1 MTSLI
6 VQVLHPTPI
15 IVNVVQKLIQI
26 LFAIIALPCLS
37 LQAQVVNVETEARQL
52 LEAGAVGFS
61 MALIDK
67 GGPYWTESHGFA
79 DIEAKRPMSI
89 DFIMN
94 VASISKTLT
103 GASLMILV
111 EQGKL
116 DLDRDVNDYL
126 PFKMENPHHPG
137 IAITARQ
144 LLTHTSSIVD
154 SGELYFS
161 ETVYFPGADNPI
173 SLGDF
178 VREYLSSSGKFF
190 DRANFA
196 LYPPGGERQY
206 GNIAYGLA
214 GYLVEVL
221 SGQPLNRFSA
231 DKIFE
236 PLDMRS
242 TGWML
247 AEVDT
252 QNHSGLFE
260 WRENGHVEVERYG
273 LATWPDGGM
282 RTSVRDL
289 SLFFAAMIN
298 TGEFEG
304 TRILSGHSLEAMF
317 QPQFAEGQV
326 LDSVV
331 EDESHRQ
338 AIAWSYSNDMAGDTV
353 VGHSGGDPGVT
364 THAYFY
370 PATGRGAI
378 LLVNTSSEIDSF
390 NQAVSALIRALLDA
404 ALEE

>member
-111 EQGKL
+111 EQVKL

-196 LYPPGGERQY
+196 LYPPGGEQQY

-289 SLFFAAMIN
+289 SRVFAAMIN

-364 THAYFY
+364 TQAYFY